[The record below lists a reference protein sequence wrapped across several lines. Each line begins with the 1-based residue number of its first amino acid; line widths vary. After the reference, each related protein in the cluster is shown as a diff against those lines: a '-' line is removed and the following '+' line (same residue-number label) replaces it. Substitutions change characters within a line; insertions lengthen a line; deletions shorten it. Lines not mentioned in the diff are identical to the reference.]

1 MKDLREK
8 AIRGGFARVS
18 AQTIFFV
25 LRVGSLMVLARLLD
39 PKEFGLVGMVA
50 AFTGVLNLFRDFGLS
65 TATVQRASVTDEQIS
80 TLFWINVV
88 AGVLLTFLLSA
99 FAPMIASFY
108 HEPRLFWVTIVLAS
122 GFLFNAVGVQHSA
135 LLQRQ
140 MRFTALAVIQIVALV
155 VSTALGIGLAV
166 AGYGYWALVVMS
178 VVLPLVSTACFWLAT
193 AWIPGPPRSH
203 VGVRPLM
210 RFGGTVTL
218 NSIIIYFAY
227 NIDKVLLGRYWG
239 SEVLGLYGRSFQ
251 IITIPTDNLNSAV
264 GEVAFAALSR
274 VQDDPPRLKNYFL
287 KGYSLVVALTV
298 PITIIIALFSHDL
311 TLVIL
316 GAKWNEAAAILRLLA
331 PTVLMFALMH
341 PIGWLLASTAKVGRC
356 MKIGLI
362 ITPVVTAGYVLG
374 LPYGPR
380 GVAIGF
386 SVAMT
391 LLIVPTTIFGVR
403 GTVVS
408 FRDVLGA
415 VRRPLVSGL
424 VAGALAFAMQFLYGE
439 SLPPIARL
447 LLGCSI
453 LFVAYSGM
461 LLYVMGQK
469 AFYINLLRGLMG
481 RPSVQPTTLVPVQ

>member
-1 MKDLREK
+1 MKDLRER

-39 PKEFGLVGMVA
+39 PKEFGLVGMVT

-65 TATVQRASVTDEQIS
+65 TATVQRATVTEEQIS
-80 TLFWINVV
+80 TLFWVNIV
-88 AGVLLTFLLSA
+88 AGMLLTLLLSV
-99 FAPMIASFY
+99 FAPIIAGFY
-108 HEPRLFWVTIVLAS
+108 HEPRLFWVTIVLAT
-122 GFLFNAVGVQHSA
+122 GFLFNAAGVQHSA

-140 MRFTALAVIQIVALV
+140 MRFTALAVIQIVSLV

-166 AGYGYWALVVMS
+166 AGYGYWALVAMS
-178 VVLPLVSTACFWLAT
+178 ILLPLVSTICFWVAT
-193 AWIPGPPRSH
+193 AWIPGAPRRN

-210 RFGGTVTL
+210 RFGSTVTL
-218 NSIIIYFAY
+218 NSLIIYFAY
-227 NIDKVLLGRYWG
+227 NLDKVLLGRYWG
-239 SEVLGLYGRSFQ
+239 SAVLGLYGRSFQ
-251 IITIPTDNLNSAV
+251 IISIPTDNLNSAV

-274 VQDDPPRLKNYFL
+274 VQDDPPRLKSYFL

-298 PITIIIALFSHDL
+298 PITIIIALFSRDL

-316 GAKWNEAAAILRLLA
+316 GAKWSDAAAILQLLA
-331 PTVLMFALMH
+331 PTILMFALMN
-341 PIGWLLASTAKVGRC
+341 PVGWLLASTGNVGRC

-374 LPYGPR
+374 LPYGSR

-386 SVAMT
+386 SAAMT
-391 LLIVPTTIFGVR
+391 LLIVPMIIYGVR

-415 VRRPLVSGL
+415 VRRPLISGL
-424 VAGALAFAMQFLYGE
+424 VSATVAFTAQFLYVQ
-439 SLPPIARL
+439 SLPPMLRL
-447 LLGCSI
+447 SLGCTI
-453 LFVAYSGM
+453 LFVAYGGM

-469 AFYINLLRGLMG
+469 TFYISLLKGLTS